1 MLLALRLV
9 ISMIWMSIKQRS
21 PTISELVIMSD
32 ELNKAMVPTPLM
44 KIDDVVIQGRYN
56 EDEHFRHFLAIRLVG

>member
-1 MLLALRLV
+1 
-9 ISMIWMSIKQRS
+9 
-21 PTISELVIMSD
+21 MSD

-56 EDEHFRHFLAIRLVG
+56 EDEHFRHFWQSDRSDNFLVVMSMTTYRISGARVAF

>member
-1 MLLALRLV
+1 
-9 ISMIWMSIKQRS
+9 
-21 PTISELVIMSD
+21 MSD

>member
-1 MLLALRLV
+1 
-9 ISMIWMSIKQRS
+9 
-21 PTISELVIMSD
+21 MSD

-56 EDEHFRHFLAIRLVG
+56 EDEFFRHFLAIRPVG